1 MTRNAEKGEQ
11 ALLERE
17 VWGVRQPA
25 LPHPSKGHLILGSR
39 VLESQFCGEK
49 KGKMTERSH
58 VILMMML
65 CL

>member
-1 MTRNAEKGEQ
+1 MLFLVAQITALGSGPTARNAEKGEQ

-39 VLESQFCGEK
+39 VLE
-49 KGKMTERSH
+49 
-58 VILMMML
+58 
-65 CL
+65 